1 MGIHIATTF
10 PRNNF
15 FSHTSLGDLFRSEKK
30 FLSALQE
37 YSSALNF
44 TEGSENET
52 IWVTYFFRGICFQEI
67 GEWDNARKDYLKAL
81 ELSPGQPEVLN
92 YLGYSLI
99 ERKEKLSQALGMI
112 EKAIERNPQSG
123 YIVDSLAWG
132 LFKLGRYEEALL
144 PMKKAYELLPF
155 DPIINDHMGD
165 ILWNNGKRRSAKLYW
180 KRSLSFNPEEE
191 EVSKIK
197 KKIKFGMD

>member
-1 MGIHIATTF
+1 
-10 PRNNF
+10 
-15 FSHTSLGDLFRSEKK
+15 
-30 FLSALQE
+30 LSIEYYQANIIIPELIVYHSKYYTIQE
-37 YSSALNF
+37 LDKM
-44 TEGSENET
+44 
-52 IWVTYFFRGICFQEI
+52 I
-67 GEWDNARKDYLKAL
+67 L
-81 ELSPGQPEVLN
+81 
-92 YLGYSLI
+92 

-132 LFKLGRYEEALL
+132 LYKLGRYEEALL

>member
-1 MGIHIATTF
+1 
-10 PRNNF
+10 
-15 FSHTSLGDLFRSEKK
+15 
-30 FLSALQE
+30 
-37 YSSALNF
+37 
-44 TEGSENET
+44 
-52 IWVTYFFRGICFQEI
+52 
-67 GEWDNARKDYLKAL
+67 
-81 ELSPGQPEVLN
+81 
-92 YLGYSLI
+92 
-99 ERKEKLSQALGMI
+99 MI